1 MAKKATAE
9 NSNSPAEED
18 VQAAVSN
25 IEACYRDLE
34 KEKSI
39 YMTKAKKIRAT
50 MAGDYDSAQDKGISK
65 KLLKKIIKERGYERK
80 IAAITEDLED
90 DERSELDMLHEKL
103 GAFANTPLGAAAVAT
118 QKSLHAVGA

>member
-18 VQAAVSN
+18 VQAAVAN

-34 KEKSI
+34 KEKSV
-39 YMTKAKKIRAT
+39 YMQKAKKIRAT

-90 DERSELDMLHEKL
+90 DERSELEMLHDKL
-103 GAFANTPLGAAAVAT
+103 GTFANSPLGAAAKA
-118 QKSLHAVGA
+118 SLHAVGAA